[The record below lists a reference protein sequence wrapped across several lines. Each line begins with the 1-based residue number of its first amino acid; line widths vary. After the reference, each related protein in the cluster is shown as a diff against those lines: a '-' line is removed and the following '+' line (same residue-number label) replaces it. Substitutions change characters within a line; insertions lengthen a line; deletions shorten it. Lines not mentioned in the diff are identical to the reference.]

1 MKDFFIS
8 SFRILKGV
16 TPDNA
21 YASITEL
28 RDLINILKYLYPN
41 EWAEAY
47 YCIKDKSHQIPI
59 KFDVSV
65 SSNQTDLL

>member
-28 RDLINILKYLYPN
+28 RDLINMLKAVYPN

-47 YCIKDKSHQIPI
+47 YCIKDKSQIPI